1 MESIIQ
7 QLTDWLKGVLVS
19 GIMDNLTNTFSSVN
33 DQVGQIAVD
42 VGRTPSSFLPAVFN
56 MVRNLSESVIMP
68 VAGILLT
75 FIACYEL
82 IQLIISYN
90 NLASFET
97 WFIWKWIFKTF
108 VAVELIT
115 HTFDIT
121 MAVFDVSQ
129 SVVRQ
134 AGGISRPTAYDL
146 LQEKK
151 FRWFKI
157 GNKYRISKNS
167 FDEWLDRQTEE

>member
-1 MESIIQ
+1 MNSIIQ
-7 QLTDWLKGVLVS
+7 QITDWLKGILVS

-33 DQVGQIAVD
+33 DQVGQIATE
-42 VGRTPSSFLPAVFN
+42 VGKTPSNFMPAVFN

-134 AGGISRPTAYDL
+134 AGGIIQGSTAVDASTL
-146 LQEKK
+146 ATMQSTLEAM
-151 FRWFKI
+151 
-157 GNKYRISKNS
+157 
-167 FDEWLDRQTEE
+167 EL

>member
-68 VAGILLT
+68 VLIPDFT
-75 FIACYEL
+75 FE
-82 IQLIISYN
+82 N
-90 NLASFET
+90 
-97 WFIWKWIFKTF
+97 WKERGTGAFGSTG
-108 VAVELIT
+108 
-115 HTFDIT
+115 
-121 MAVFDVSQ
+121 
-129 SVVRQ
+129 R
-134 AGGISRPTAYDL
+134 
-146 LQEKK
+146 
-151 FRWFKI
+151 
-157 GNKYRISKNS
+157 
-167 FDEWLDRQTEE
+167 